1 MTIAYIGIGSN
12 VGDRTKFVRDAVAA
26 LEGADGIT
34 VSDTSSLYET
44 APIGGP
50 PQRSFV
56 NLAVK
61 IETDLEPR
69 ALLEVCKSVES
80 RFGRE
85 PSDIRWGPRVVDL
98 DILLYGDEK
107 VNEPDLEIPHPRLRE
122 RKFALIPMLEME
134 PGVTDPWEA
143 RYSDALDEAE
153 GDVEF
158 LEGF

>member
-12 VGDRTKFVRDAVAA
+12 VGERARFVREAVDALKAV
-26 LEGADGIT
+26 EGIT
-34 VSDTSSLYET
+34 VQDVSSLYET
-44 APIGGP
+44 SPIGGP

-56 NLAVK
+56 NMAVK
-61 IETDLEPR
+61 IDTALEPR
-69 ALLEVCKSVES
+69 ALLEACKAIEN

-98 DILLYGDEK
+98 DILVYGEEK

-122 RKFALIPMLEME
+122 RRFALIPMLEME

-143 RYSDALDEAE
+143 RYSEALDEAE

>member
-1 MTIAYIGIGSN
+1 
-12 VGDRTKFVRDAVAA
+12 
-26 LEGADGIT
+26 
-34 VSDTSSLYET
+34 
-44 APIGGP
+44 
-50 PQRSFV
+50 
-56 NLAVK
+56 
-61 IETDLEPR
+61 
-69 ALLEVCKSVES
+69 VES